1 MWECDFQVKTKQNK
15 VVLDPEI
22 KVESFSAMCDST
34 KQLFIDVDGH
44 VAASV
49 DGKMYLISLLAK
61 FSKLKA
67 TKIKV

>member
-1 MWECDFQVKTKQNK
+1 MLNPD
-15 VVLDPEI
+15 I
-22 KVESFSAMCDST
+22 KIESFSAMCDST

-61 FSKLKA
+61 SSKFKA
-67 TKIKV
+67 TKIKI